1 MYASQCSCLLSTGV
15 HELIIHHWWVLLLQ
29 GGLKLGGPGSNIWV
43 ILRISCSLILILA
56 ATVKRQGASCSG
68 RRHNIRQPFPR
79 IARPRS
85 RRFVAQGVTSLSAS
99 PTASHST
106 CCELA
111 QLESPP
117 SAYCQSCVSAPVAA
131 ATMREV
137 ISIHIGQAGKS
148 RRSVVCP
155 DCADVKKHC
164 LGTVACPVVSP
175 TYKLRAKQSAGPMS
189 KFNTR

>member
-1 MYASQCSCLLSTGV
+1 MHASQCNCLLSTRPTSMDISPMCAAATG
-15 HELIIHHWWVLLLQ
+15 WP
-29 GGLKLGGPGSNIWV
+29 GAGGPVLNLGIV
-43 ILRISCSLILILA
+43 GK
-56 ATVKRQGASCSG
+56 TVKRRGASCSG

-106 CCELA
+106 RCELA
-111 QLESPP
+111 QRESPP
-117 SAYCQSCVSAPVAA
+117 SAYRQSCVSAAVAA

-148 RRSVVCP
+148 RRSVVRP

-164 LGTVACPVVSP
+164 LG
-175 TYKLRAKQSAGPMS
+175 LWRAQ
-189 KFNTR
+189 